1 VAWWHTFNGQ
11 MGTDPFSSMRTHLR
25 DWDIDDSMDTY
36 LTRVDAAFEFFTK
49 LGVDF
54 YCFHDVDVA
63 PQGNSLKE
71 FQANL
76 DIVSDKLLAK
86 QKET

>member
-1 VAWWHTFNGQ
+1 
-11 MGTDPFSSMRTHLR
+11 
-25 DWDIDDSMDTY
+25 MDTY

-63 PQGNSLKE
+63 PQ
-71 FQANL
+71 
-76 DIVSDKLLAK
+76 KLERIPG
-86 QKET
+86 QP